1 MAKNRKNAHRAP
13 DQNKK
18 IEQSVFEIGNDAVMD
33 AKFFK
38 LPEAVQQQANA
49 LYERMDKEAKQVIP
63 ELEALKNTYPKVP
76 TLYNYLSAAYGRSD
90 VAQQERSI
98 EENYRVNPNNLIARC
113 HFGQLCIQ
121 RKHFDQIPKIFD
133 NKFDLKALYPR
144 RNRFHPSEYNSFS
157 LVMCCY
163 FNFSGESTLAN
174 AFYQGL
180 KSYSPD
186 ALETQQAK
194 QLLEP
199 SFFGRVGKK
208 LVNALG

>member
-1 MAKNRKNAHRAP
+1 MAKNKKNVHRAP
-13 DQNKK
+13 DKNKK
-18 IEQSVFEIGNDAVMD
+18 ITQSGYEIGNDAVMD

-38 LPEAVQQQANA
+38 LPEAIQQQANA
-49 LYERMDKEAKQVIP
+49 LYERMDKEAKLVIP
-63 ELEALKNTYPKVP
+63 ELEALKNNYPKVP
-76 TLYNYLSAAYGRSD
+76 TLYNYLSAAYGHSD
-90 VAQQERSI
+90 VGQQERSI

-113 HFGQLCIQ
+113 HFAQLCIQ
-121 RKHFDQIPKIFD
+121 RKYFDQIPKIFG

-144 RNRFHPSEYNSFS
+144 RNRFHPSEYTSFS

-163 FNFSGESTLAN
+163 FNFSGDSLLAK

-180 KSYSPD
+180 KDYAPD

-199 SFFGRVGKK
+199 SFLGRVGKK